1 MTTPTPTVN
10 KVEEFR
16 AEMLTKIDTANGN
29 VDELKEQIAILAAAS
44 ANLLAEI
51 TAVRNDVQWI
61 NQRMTIA
68 IERFQTASASQP
80 AKAGESVTF
89 WATGLIHNIANG
101 KHAYYLTGGEYHK
114 HGIRVWPEVL
124 ESIGLG
130 AMLDSAAD
138 VHAIAEPLNVR
149 ASVEDWIN
157 KKGECGRGPHKVIG
171 LA

>member
-1 MTTPTPTVN
+1 MTTPAPTPN
-10 KVEEFR
+10 AVEIFR
-16 AEMLTKIDTANGN
+16 AEMLTQVSATNEN
-29 VDELKEQIAILAAAS
+29 VESLKETIAILAAAS

-61 NQRMTIA
+61 GERMTA
-68 IERFQTASASQP
+68 ALDRFQTASASQP
-80 AKAGESVTF
+80 AKAETVTF

-114 HGIRVWPEVL
+114 HGVRVWPEVL
-124 ESIGLG
+124 EAI
-130 AMLDSAAD
+130 MLANMLESAAD
-138 VHAIAEPLNVR
+138 VHSLREPVNVR